1 MSKNVIIFGAGAS
14 LMAGVPVMNNFFDKA
29 EDLYSAG
36 KFGEDKD
43 LIAKTFQCIDF
54 LQKVYSKSNIDLRNL
69 EQVFGLIELGSLLD
83 LRYDQKES
91 FFNEYRNSI
100 VKLIIK
106 TIEESVVYKDKQ
118 EFIGDYLVIS
128 KLISQGKLHETTFI
142 SFNYDCCLDLTLAK
156 NNLSFRYCLMDDHK
170 NDGFYSH
177 RSEVETL
184 KILKLHGSLN
194 WTICSDSNEP
204 KELKIIPL
212 TEFSEFEMK
221 TGTNCITSK
230 YSVSKAIKTKKKQGK
245 MIAGKYQ
252 ILEDNP
258 FIVPPTWNKLNR
270 QLELINVWKEAAKAF
285 SSAQNIIVIGYSLPE
300 TDVFFKYLYALGS
313 LSSTRIRN
321 FLVFNPDQSVE
332 AKFKQ
337 LLGQGVVNQ
346 FKFYQNTFSESYKIL
361 NSEKLA

>member
-29 EDLYSAG
+29 EDLYSTG

-43 LIAKTFQCIDF
+43 LIEKTFKCIDF

-83 LRYDQKES
+83 LRYDQKELLFS
-91 FFNEYRNSI
+91 DYNKSI
-100 VKLIIK
+100 IRLIIR
-106 TIEESVVYKDKQ
+106 TIEESVIYKDRLDS
-118 EFIGDYLVIS
+118 IGDYNVIS
-128 KLISQGKLHETTFI
+128 DLINGGKLKETTFI

-156 NNLSFRYCLMDDHK
+156 NKLSFRYCLMDDHK
-170 NDGFYSH
+170 YDGFYSH
-177 RSEVETL
+177 RAEVETL

-204 KELKIIPL
+204 KDLKIIPL
-212 TEFSEFEMK
+212 TKFNELETK
-221 TGTNCITSK
+221 TGTNNI
-230 YSVSKAIKTKKKQGK
+230 VSKLSISKIIKEKKNSR
-245 MIAGKYQ
+245 MIIAEKHK
-252 ILEDNP
+252 IVEDNP
-258 FIVPPTWNKLNR
+258 FIVPPTWNKLNM
-270 QLELINVWKEAAKAF
+270 QSELINVWKEAAKAF
-285 SSAQNIIVIGYSLPE
+285 SSAQNIVVIGYSLPE

-313 LSSTRIRN
+313 LSSTRIRK

-332 AKFKQ
+332 VKFKQ

-346 FKFYQNTFSESYKIL
+346 FKFFTAPFKEVGEIL
-361 NSEKLA
+361 IREKVA